1 MVTGEDG
8 RHGVRVTVHVTLK
21 LELDNVTTRP
31 PPVEEHLVLDPQPI
45 LTYARVVSNCETI
58 FSGGDGVGMLGGGSN
73 VQIRKVI
80 TPIFVTRY
88 CLVREYGT
96 VRSKVIFD

>member
-31 PPVEEHLVLDPQPI
+31 PPVREHLVLDPQAL
-45 LTYARVVSNCETI
+45 LTRVHVVSCQTI
-58 FSGGDGVGMLGGGSN
+58 ISRFVKLVGM
-73 VQIRKVI
+73 
-80 TPIFVTRY
+80 
-88 CLVREYGT
+88 E
-96 VRSKVIFD
+96 